1 MDEYIGRVHA
11 LKEIPLVGVVDQS
24 GRYAAQAVGNHAV
37 GGDNGITDNA
47 QKRGHEQWLMRSGM
61 TIPGRTQSF
70 QPLVVDYSVTVRMT
84 LDVGRVAMTLPAN
97 SLAITSS

>member
-1 MDEYIGRVHA
+1 
-11 LKEIPLVGVVDQS
+11 
-24 GRYAAQAVGNHAV
+24 
-37 GGDNGITDNA
+37 
-47 QKRGHEQWLMRSGM
+47 MRSGM